1 MFITKRNGSNQ
12 PMQFDKITNRLNIL
26 VKQFNIKNIDPVD
39 ITRCIAIRLYSGI
52 SSEEID
58 NYACQW
64 LVSKSH
70 ESLNYQKLA
79 AVLSVSN
86 LHKETSDNVLSVV
99 DKLYNNTNTLN
110 EHTPLISKQYYDFVQ
125 ENHLQITS
133 FIDYTKDYNF
143 DYFGLNTLKKS
154 YLIRDKTK
162 KIIERPQHMYL
173 RVACAMYAP
182 NLEKVKQCYIDMNN
196 HLYTHA
202 TPTLYNA
209 GTQNQNCASCY
220 LIGVEDSTYGIYKTI
235 SDCAQISKAAGGI
248 GIHVHD
254 VRSKG
259 SYINS
264 TGGESNGLLPMLKV
278 FDATARHINQSNK
291 RKGSFAMYLEPHHP
305 DLLSFLHA
313 KRPQGT
319 EEERARDLFYALWV
333 SDLFMERVANDQV
346 WSFMCPNICKGL
358 SEVYGD
364 EYKKLYE
371 DYENK
376 QMYVSQM
383 PARKVWENIITCQIE
398 SGVPYMAYKDAA
410 NKKSNQKNIG
420 IIKSSNL
427 CIEINQV
434 STPDEPSVCNLASIS
449 LKKMLKPK
457 NITFKSIKFK
467 SKEGC
472 FFCNLLKYYL
482 NTNNIPYEIIDTNEN
497 YDIIPADYSTFPKIV
512 LVEEESEKFIGGFT
526 EIWEQYLK
534 PDVDYEKLKNTAYK
548 VTENLNRIIDITDYP
563 LEGAKKTNF
572 ERRPL
577 GIGVQGLADMFA
589 LLLVDFD
596 SNEAKELNKKIFET
610 IYFGAMEASI
620 DLAKE
625 HGPYDAYEGSPLS
638 NGLLQYDLWGVSEEQ
653 LSGLHD
659 WTSLK
664 EKLKQYGARNSL
676 LTALMPT
683 ASTSQ
688 IMSNNECFEA
698 FTSNLY
704 TRSTNAGDFVMINK
718 YLFEILENTNTWSK
732 LIQDK
737 LVFNRGSVQNIS
749 EIPKYIRN
757 VFKTIWEISQ
767 KKYIELSAERAPFIC
782 QSQSLNLW
790 FKEPNFKTLYKAH
803 MLGWQLGLKT
813 GSYYIRTLPAGNAAR
828 LGMNA
833 QTEKELQNEIC
844 ESCSG

>member
-1 MFITKRNGSNQ
+1 MFITKRNGSQ
-12 PMQFDKITNRLNIL
+12 QSMQFDKITKRLHIL
-26 VKQFNIKNIDPVD
+26 IEKFNIKNVDPVD

-52 SSEEID
+52 SSQEID
-58 NYACQW
+58 DFACQW

-79 AVLSVSN
+79 SVLSVSN
-86 LHKETSDNVLSVV
+86 LHKETSDNILTVV
-99 DKLYNNTNTLN
+99 ETLYNHKNKSNN
-110 EHTPLISKQYYDFVQ
+110 HSPLISEQYYNFVL
-125 ENHLQITS
+125 ENTESLKNVL
-133 FIDYTKDYNF
+133 DYNKDYSF
-143 DYFGLNTLKKS
+143 DYFGLNTLKKA
-154 YLIRDKTK
+154 YLIKQNN
-162 KIIERPQHMYL
+162 KIIERPQHMYM
-173 RVACAMYAP
+173 RVAIALYAP
-182 NLEKVKQCYIDMNN
+182 NLEKVIQCYKDMSD

-209 GTQNQNCASCY
+209 GTKNQNCASCY
-220 LIGVEDSTYGIYKTI
+220 LIGIDDSTTGIYKTI

-248 GIHVHD
+248 GIHMHD
-254 VRSKG
+254 VRAKG

-291 RKGSFAMYLEPHHP
+291 RNGSFACYLEPHHP
-305 DLLSFLHA
+305 DLISFLHA

-319 EEERARDLFYALWV
+319 EEERARDLFYALWI
-333 SDLFMERVANDQV
+333 SDLFMERVRDDKI
-346 WSFMCPNICKGL
+346 WSFMCPNVCKGL

-371 DYENK
+371 EYEEK
-376 QMYVSQM
+376 EMFVSQM

-398 SGVPYMAYKDAA
+398 SGVPYMSYKDAS

-420 IIKSSNL
+420 TIKSSNL
-427 CIEINQV
+427 CNEISQV

-449 LKKMLKPK
+449 LKKILTEKHIP
-457 NITFKSIKFK
+457 FKLVKLK
-467 SKEGC
+467 SKDDC
-472 FFCNLLKYYL
+472 FYCNLLKHYL
-482 NTNNIPYEIIDTNEN
+482 NEKNISYEIIDTNQD
-497 YDIIPADYSTFPKIV
+497 YSIIPADYNTYPKVVIV
-512 LVEEESEKFIGGFT
+512 NHDNSEEFIGGFT
-526 EIWEQYLK
+526 EMWDKYLK
-534 PDVDYEKLKNTAYK
+534 PNVDYEKLKEISYK
-548 VTENLNRIIDITDYP
+548 VTENLNRVIDINDYP
-563 LEGAKKTNF
+563 LEGAKKTNM

-596 SNEAKELNKKIFET
+596 SDEAKELNKKIFET
-610 IYFGAMEASI
+610 IYFGSMQASI

-625 HGPYDAYEGSPLS
+625 QGPYLAYQNSPLS
-638 NGLLQYDLWGVSEEQ
+638 QGLLQYNLWGLEEKD
-653 LSGLHD
+653 LSGMWD
-659 WTSLK
+659 WITLK
-664 EKLKQYGARNSL
+664 DMLQKYGARNSL

-688 IMSNNECFEA
+688 IMANNECFEA

-704 TRSTNAGDFVMINK
+704 TRSTIAGDFVMVNK
-718 YLFEILENTNTWSK
+718 YLFNILENTNTWSK
-732 LIQDK
+732 TVQDK

-749 EIPKYIRN
+749 EIPKQIRN

-790 FKEPNFKTLYKAH
+790 FKQPNFKNLYKAH

-833 QTEKELQNEIC
+833 QTEKELQNEVC